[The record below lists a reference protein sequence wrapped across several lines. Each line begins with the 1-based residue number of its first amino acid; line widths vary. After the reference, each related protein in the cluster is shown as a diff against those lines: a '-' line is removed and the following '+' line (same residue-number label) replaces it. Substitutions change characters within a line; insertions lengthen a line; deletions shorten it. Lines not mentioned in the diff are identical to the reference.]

1 MKTGEIV
8 LKIILF
14 FTFLSFSLLIT
25 ARIKI
30 IDHNLLDYKTEPG
43 DNFYQFVNGKS
54 IKNIRIPDS
63 MGKWGS
69 INELVERNNKKIRYL
84 FDQIIKN
91 NKNRSGYKK
100 KIFDLYKTG
109 LNKKKINSSG
119 LISLKPELKMIEG
132 INNTDHLLKTIIHF
146 QKIGINTVFDIF
158 SDKDRTGRDL
168 NIPWLYQPEL
178 TLPDKSY
185 YIKNNKRFIE
195 IRKKYKLF
203 ISRVFQLSGEKKV
216 ISDYIAGMIID
227 MEKTFAN
234 FMMNLNERQNPVST
248 CNIISIT
255 ELQQLSRG
263 INWGQ
268 YFKMMDIPVK
278 FMINV
283 SQPGYFKKLGELIN
297 EYSIEKW
304 KYLLKWKLINYAA
317 PFLNNRF
324 VKENFKFFGK
334 FLKGERSLPD
344 HKEIVINKINRIM
357 GDAIGHEFIDK
368 YYNAESVN
376 KVMVIFQNLKKVF
389 RKRIMNLHWMEN
401 KTRLKAIEKL
411 NDLKIKAGYPKKW
424 IDYSSLEIKDD
435 YFIRNIFRINKFNFK
450 NDIST
455 IGNPVDRSKWNISP
469 QSINA
474 YYSPYL
480 NEIVIPA
487 AILEPP
493 FFYKDH
499 DNAINYATIGIVI
512 AHEMTHAFDNYG
524 KLFDKEGNLKNW
536 WSDNDNIKF
545 NALCDKLTDQYN
557 EYFISGTIHLN
568 GKITLAENI
577 ADIGGLTISFN
588 AFRSLL
594 PEVLAGR
601 KNGLFSDEQRFFI
614 AYAQL
619 WQERMRKKTILVKNE
634 TSVHPPGKY
643 RTLGPL
649 SNFSPF
655 YKAFNVKKKNKM
667 FRNIRDR
674 IIIW

>member
-119 LISLKPELKMIEG
+119 LISLKPELKMIKG

-424 IDYSSLEIKDD
+424 IDYSGLEIKDD